1 MYRQFR
7 SRRQWRKW
15 ISAAELEWSKVHAK
29 LHGGILFNKLYFL
42 DDQDT
47 NPANT
52 QRLFLRHG
60 RYKNFR
66 VHATAC
72 TFSSTILVDQLG
84 DESCYLVDIARV
96 NFMEAE
102 GARERPLAIQYLS
115 FQCDISPLV
124 LSSGSSEVTKV
135 HVRYFLQTAKTSSDS
150 IFLTSSDIWCGG
162 GLVRQ
167 RRVRESRALTRLS
180 RTLRSK
186 PRMRYDLTQI
196 K

>member
-1 MYRQFR
+1 MGSGGTAILTESSCPCIRQFFTILRLNRWPCPIEMVPNCRFEPIFGAMYRQFR

-124 LSSGSSEVTKV
+124 LSSGSNEVTKV
-135 HVRYFLQTAKTSSDS
+135 HVRYFLQTAKTS
-150 IFLTSSDIWCGG
+150 
-162 GLVRQ
+162 
-167 RRVRESRALTRLS
+167 
-180 RTLRSK
+180 
-186 PRMRYDLTQI
+186 
-196 K
+196 